1 MRIKPCPNCGRLPKI
16 EEGCRRAN
24 GNRFYTI
31 GCPNYCWV
39 LKPQK
44 LEDNWRYVSW
54 LSIEGDVDYNTMYK
68 KWNEELVEVKGDI
81 ETNA

>member
-1 MRIKPCPNCGRLPKI
+1 MYIKPCPNCGRTPI
-16 EEGCRRAN
+16 IREGYRRKN

-44 LEDNWRYVSW
+44 LEDKWKPGVSW
-54 LSIEGDVDYNTMYK
+54 LSFEGNYDYNTMYK
-68 KWNEELVEVKGDI
+68 KWNEELKGD
-81 ETNA
+81 